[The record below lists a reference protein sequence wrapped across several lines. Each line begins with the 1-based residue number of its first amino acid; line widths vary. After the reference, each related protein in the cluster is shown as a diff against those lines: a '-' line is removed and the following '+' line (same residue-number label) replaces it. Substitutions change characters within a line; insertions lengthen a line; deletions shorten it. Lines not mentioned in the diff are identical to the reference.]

1 MDQGH
6 ILYVEDGRDDVQL
19 LNHALQAADV
29 DACTSVVQ
37 DGDEAISYLAGER
50 EFADRTRY
58 PLPELIILDWSL
70 RRVSGLEVLTW
81 IRQQPPLRR
90 VTVLVF
96 TYSSRPH
103 DVRAAQEA
111 GADGYHVKDVGWEK
125 TIEFARTVKGV
136 LQGRLQA
143 QGQFLVEH

>member
-19 LNHALQAADV
+19 LRHAFLAAEV
-29 DACTSVVQ
+29 DACMSVVQ

-90 VTVLVF
+90 ITVLVF
-96 TYSSRPH
+96 SYSSRPH
-103 DVRAAQEA
+103 DVRAAHDA
-111 GADGYHVKDVGWEK
+111 GADGYHVKDVDWEK
-125 TIEFARTVKGV
+125 TLEFARTVKGV
-136 LQGRLQA
+136 LHGRLQA